1 MSEQKP
7 DNKVV
12 TVAKMVAICIVCFGT
27 IYGIV
32 TLVTFLNA

>member
-7 DNKVV
+7 ENKLISF
-12 TVAKMVAICIVCFGT
+12 AKMITICVICFGT

-32 TLVTFLNA
+32 SLITFLSA

>member
-7 DNKVV
+7 ESKLI
-12 TVAKMVAICIVCFGT
+12 TVSKMVAICAICVGT

-32 TLVTFLNA
+32 TLVTFLTS

>member
-7 DNKVV
+7 DNKFL
-12 TVAKMVAICIVCFGT
+12 TVGKMIAICVICFGV

-32 TLVTFLNA
+32 SLIQLLTA

>member
-7 DNKVV
+7 DNMFV
-12 TVAKMVAICIVCFGT
+12 TAAKMIATCIICFGT

-32 TLVTFLNA
+32 SLITFLTA